1 MMVDSQ
7 LEFSE
12 DLSSIENV
20 DEILLNS
27 FLEFDFDFAEEIRPS
42 PGKRKV
48 CDGTSQTEI
57 SLSCASSDSGISNH
71 KKNKSRKSNE
81 RTTEEQQIEYYT
93 KPIYAFP
100 RFDKSDALIYFP
112 NTLSRHMNTGDVPA
126 LSKLL
131 LSHCDKK
138 CIVDFPKSASEI
150 NVRKLVQIFDKMFD
164 VHPDCV
170 TLACAHQTKI
180 VGNQI
185 SSSLFLKF
193 TDIKLVQ
200 DVIRPTLQ
208 DPVLNE
214 VFGSTREQR
223 MHRQLVCAQTPE
235 EEMKIRSLAKTD
247 NDILIHLHVK
257 LVLTIDEVTK
267 KVSKFGLQWKS
278 TSMVEISKSL

>member
-138 CIVDFPKSASEI
+138 CVVNIPKFSSDI
-150 NVRKLVQIFDKMFD
+150 SVGKLVQIFDKLFD

-170 TLACAHQTKI
+170 ALACAHQTKI
-180 VGNQI
+180 VGNEI
-185 SSSLFLKF
+185 SSSLFLKL
-193 TDIKLVQ
+193 TDIKIVQ
-200 DVIRPTLQ
+200 DVIRPSLQ

-214 VFGSTREQR
+214 LFGNTREQR
-223 MHRQLVCAQTPE
+223 MHRLLVRAQTPE
-235 EEMKIRSLAKTD
+235 EETQIRTLGQTN
-247 NDILIHLHVK
+247 NDILIHVHVQ
-257 LVLTIDEVTK
+257 LVLTIDEKTK
-267 KVSKFGLQWKS
+267 KICKFGAQLKS
-278 TSMVEISKSL
+278 MSTFEIVERL